1 MFPACAGSMV
11 LLSSLHA
18 LHTTKESSRVTNLG
32 WWWWWGIWKH
42 TCHACICMLNTQDS
56 CYNQRLLKTI
66 TSHFCHWACATHRHI
81 QNLVHF
87 YKFKKDNVF
96 SPLARFSDIVA
107 WQLKAHLLI
116 FQFGRSF
123 WRPPEPKEKK
133 INSAEL

>member
-1 MFPACAGSMV
+1 MQVPWFFYQVFMHCTRLKNPLGSQIW
-11 LLSSLHA
+11 
-18 LHTTKESSRVTNLG
+18 G
-32 WWWWWGIWKH
+32 GGGGGGGGGGIWKH

-66 TSHFCHWACATHRHI
+66 TSHFCHCACATHRHI

-96 SPLARFSDIVA
+96 SPLARSSDIVA